1 MLNGSYKLEIESCE
15 KDWGWGCDNQ
25 KTQSSNLDEMLS
37 QIKER
42 ILKMDN
48 RDDIEELCISISTF
62 SKLGSKVEF

>member
-25 KTQSSNLDEMLS
+25 KTQSTNIDEMLA

-48 RDDIEELCISISTF
+48 GDVVEELCISVLTI
-62 SKLGSKVEF
+62 SKLGSDVEF

>member
-1 MLNGSYKLEIESCE
+1 MLNGSYELEIESCE
-15 KDWGWGCDNQ
+15 KIWGWGCDNQ

-48 RDDIEELCISISTF
+48 SDDIKELCISISTF

>member
-1 MLNGSYKLEIESCE
+1 MLNGSYELEIESCE

-25 KTQSSNLDEMLS
+25 KTQSRNLDEMLA

-48 RDDIEELCISISTF
+48 SDDIEELCISISIF
-62 SKLGSKVEF
+62 SKLASKVEF

>member
-15 KDWGWGCDNQ
+15 KIWGWGCDNQ

-48 RDDIEELCISISTF
+48 SDDIKELCISISTF